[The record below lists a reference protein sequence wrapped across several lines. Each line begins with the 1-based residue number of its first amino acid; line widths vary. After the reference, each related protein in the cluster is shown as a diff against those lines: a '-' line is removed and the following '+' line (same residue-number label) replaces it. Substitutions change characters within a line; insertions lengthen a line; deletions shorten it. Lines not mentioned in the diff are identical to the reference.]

1 MDTLTKDVFEKWM
14 RTIAGRLDR
23 HEEMLLSMRKGDMG
37 RKKEVPSM
45 ERLFDNQD
53 LCLLLQISK
62 RTLQRYRSEGALPYK
77 TLGQKIY
84 YTEDDLMDFLSTN
97 IRHSRE
103 RNIEFYKTRIDN
115 IINK

>member
-1 MDTLTKDVFEKWM
+1 MDTLTKDIFEKWM
-14 RTIAGRLDR
+14 RSIARRLDR
-23 HEEMLLSMRKGDMG
+23 HEEMLLSMRDEGKGQI
-37 RKKEVPSM
+37 REKPSM

-97 IRHSRE
+97 IKHSRE
-103 RNIEFYKTRIDN
+103 KNIEFYKARIDN